1 MAAGISSTKFF
12 ETFLA
17 LSQQKGLSV
26 SVAAEEAG
34 LGRSAVTNWR
44 RGHLPGEKALS
55 KLTAYFGVT
64 REYLLNGLPDEPET
78 GSKIEFYDNMQKAP
92 FPGLNEGAKE
102 RSQLISRD
110 FAKFVLGLLKIYC
123 PDETTESLA
132 DKLKMSKKMLNN
144 EHFRNVSIDM
154 NWGGRFY
161 SLLEDTGVSE
171 ILHHLY
177 FAGQI
182 LNAERKKAY
191 YSSLTRIILE
201 YMSEDG
207 LVPEFV
213 REGTSHDFLLFSSY
227 WAIVKSKASKKCW
240 LFCFYDVSALQNER
254 HMHHLCKDDQWTA
267 EFPDVE
273 RFIMMY
279 TYNPN
284 QATDCELAEL
294 KKVLFRLCPD
304 VIARL
309 NIQTWLLPIDIAKG
323 EAISS
328 EQVIPGEWANSQFK
342 GCSID

>member
-1 MAAGISSTKFF
+1 MVQGTPPAKFF
-12 ETFLA
+12 ETYVA

-34 LGRSAVTNWR
+34 LNRSVVTNWR
-44 RGHLPGEKALS
+44 KGGLPGEKTLS
-55 KLTAYFGVT
+55 KLAAYFGVT
-64 REYLLNGLPDEPET
+64 REYLLNGPPDEPET

-144 EHFRNVSIDM
+144 EHSGNVSIGM
-154 NWGGRFY
+154 NWESQFY
-161 SLLEDTGVSE
+161 SLLEANGVSE

-177 FAGQI
+177 FTRQI
-182 LNAERKKAY
+182 LNAEREKAY

-207 LVPEFV
+207 LIPEFV
-213 REGTSHDFLLFSSY
+213 KDGASHDFLPFSSY
-227 WAIVKSKASKKCW
+227 WAVVKSKASEKCW
-240 LFCFYDVSALQNER
+240 LFCFYDSSVLQDEPHIRYHCN
-254 HMHHLCKDDQWTA
+254 DDKWTA
-267 EFPDVE
+267 EFPNVE

-284 QATDCELAEL
+284 RTTDCELAEF

-304 VIARL
+304 AIARL
-309 NIQTWLLPIDIAKG
+309 NIQTWLLHINIANG

-328 EQVIPGEWANSQFK
+328 EQVIPGEWTHSQFK
-342 GCSID
+342 RRSID